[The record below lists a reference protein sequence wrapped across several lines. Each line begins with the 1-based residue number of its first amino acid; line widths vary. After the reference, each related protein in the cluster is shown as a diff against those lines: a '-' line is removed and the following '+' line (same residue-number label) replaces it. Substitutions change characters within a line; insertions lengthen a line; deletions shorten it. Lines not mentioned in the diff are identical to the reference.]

1 MSSSWRVLSV
11 LLLLF
16 RPAAGT
22 AQPADASAAAATG
35 TPAGP
40 VGPAPEVSGPA
51 AQVAIEATRAAE
63 GGAAV
68 AATPGEASPGLDAAP
83 DEAGGLR
90 LEDLLRLAENHPL
103 VEAARA
109 DGDAARARLDLAR
122 WAPYSNWSLR
132 GLFTFVPP
140 AGTWDEEWRAIEE
153 GGRDRD
159 YQWEHSILDWG
170 PWVRFD
176 LSGGVPL
183 WTFGKITGAWE
194 AAEAGV
200 RAADA
205 GVERARDEVAWQVR
219 RAYLTLLLARDIL
232 YLIEDGRG
240 YIEDA
245 REETRKRIEAGA
257 GGGSML
263 DLYKI
268 DALAAEVDARELQ
281 ARRLERLSLAGL
293 AALTGVGDGAAIA
306 DVPILPFDLRPAP
319 RADYIERAR
328 RERADLRML
337 DAGIAAQRAKV
348 EIERAR
354 YYPDIL
360 FTGSANYAYSSA
372 TVDQH
377 HPWIEDPF
385 NGYGVGGALVVEYPL
400 DFVADAARV
409 EEAEATLRRLEEQ
422 REALWQAA
430 EMEVVDAY
438 ESLEE
443 ARGRTEAY
451 DRGRVAAERWLI
463 AMLQG
468 MTLGLHEASD
478 LTDALM
484 AFFQNQLNYLNAVY
498 DLDVAWARLA
508 LATGSN
514 LLENIGFSDSPAPA
528 TPSPP
533 AP

>member
-1 MSSSWRVLSV
+1 MSSRSALPVLV
-11 LLLLF
+11 ILCW
-16 RPAAGT
+16 PAVGA
-22 AQPADASAAAATG
+22 AQPADAAAAGVPAA
-35 TPAGP
+35 PAGA
-40 VGPAPEVSGPA
+40 APEISGPA
-51 AQVAIEATRAAE
+51 AQVAIEATRATEDEATAAAGE
-63 GGAAV
+63 TGSGPGAGA
-68 AATPGEASPGLDAAP
+68 G
-83 DEAGGLR
+83 EAGGLL
-90 LEDLLRLAENHPL
+90 LEDLLRLAEDHPL
-103 VEAARA
+103 VDAARA
-109 DGDAARARLDLAR
+109 DVAAAGARLDLAH
-122 WAPYSNWSLR
+122 WAPYSNWSFQ

-140 AGTWDEEWRAIEE
+140 AGTWEEEWRAIEE
-153 GGRDRD
+153 GGRDQD
-159 YQWEHSILDWG
+159 YQWAHSILDWG
-170 PWVRFD
+170 PWIKFGVT
-176 LSGGVPL
+176 GGVPL
-183 WTFGKITGAWE
+183 WTFGKITGAWD

-232 YLIEDGRG
+232 YLIEDGRE
-240 YIEDA
+240 YIDDA
-245 REETRKRIEAGA
+245 REEARKRIEAGE
-257 GGGSML
+257 GGGSTV

-293 AALTGVGDGAAIA
+293 AVLTGVGDGAAIA

-319 RADYIERAR
+319 RAEYVELAQ
-328 RERADLRML
+328 RERTDLRML

-360 FTGSANYAYSSA
+360 LTGSANYAYSSA

-377 HPWIEDPF
+377 HAWIDDPF

-400 DFVADAARV
+400 DFVADYARV

-422 REALWQAA
+422 REALAQAA

-451 DRGRVAAERWLI
+451 DRGRTAAERWLI
-463 AMLQG
+463 ALLQG

-498 DLDVAWARLA
+498 DLDIAWARLA

-514 LLENIGFSDSPAPA
+514 LLENIGFSDSSGAG
-528 TPSPP
+528 TPSPA

>member
-1 MSSSWRVLSV
+1 VSSSWRVLSV

>member
-200 RAADA
+200 RAADV

>member
-200 RAADA
+200 RAADV

-377 HPWIEDPF
+377 HAWIQDPF